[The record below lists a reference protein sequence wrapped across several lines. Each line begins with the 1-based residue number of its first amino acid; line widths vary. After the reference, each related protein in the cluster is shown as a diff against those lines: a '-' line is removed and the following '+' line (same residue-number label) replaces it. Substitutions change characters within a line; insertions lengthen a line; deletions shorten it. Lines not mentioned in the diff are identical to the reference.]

1 MSKLWKEFLLSDI
14 EHIHEILKRI
24 EQNQGVIMSG
34 QASIDAAVAQL
45 AATQAV
51 EATAVSTLAADVT
64 AIGAALAAG
73 SGVNPDA
80 LDAAVAAQASSDSA
94 LVSSVNDVTALV
106 PPAPAPAS

>member
-45 AATQAV
+45 AATQAT
-51 EATAVSTLAADVT
+51 EATAVATLGADVT
-64 AIGAALAAG
+64 AIQAELAAAG
-73 SGVNPDA
+73 SVDTTA
-80 LDAAVAAQASSDSA
+80 LDAAVAAQAGSDSA
-94 LVSSVNDVTALV
+94 LVTAVNDVTALV
-106 PPAPAPAS
+106 PPAAPAS